1 MDKPKRTMTPEHM
14 EKMRKARELKRLN
27 KSKELN
33 EDENNEDD
41 DKILSDIK
49 KEIERL
55 KQEDQ
60 EPEPEPEPE
69 PEEEPEPEPEPEEEI
84 KAKKGRGATAE
95 RMREIAAIKSEKAKI
110 RNEKKNEI
118 KKVKEDK
125 LNIEYL
131 QALKIREKL
140 DAKKKT
146 LKDTQMEKVL
156 YNNSSKDILKDKYIN
171 EAKKR
176 VMIDL
181 FSS

>member
-41 DKILSDIK
+41 DKILEDIK

-69 PEEEPEPEPEPEEEI
+69 EEPEPEPEPEEEI
-84 KAKKGRGATAE
+84 KPKKGRGATAE